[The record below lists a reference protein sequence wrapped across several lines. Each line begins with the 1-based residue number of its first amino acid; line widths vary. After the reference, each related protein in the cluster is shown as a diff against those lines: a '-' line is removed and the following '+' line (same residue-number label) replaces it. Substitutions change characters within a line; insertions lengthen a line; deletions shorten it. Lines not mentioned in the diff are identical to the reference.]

1 MEDCKQQILSS
12 IPDNTCCSHAFF
24 SMVLLLN
31 SHIEKESSTII
42 INSQTEISNKLIKIL
57 NNFYPSVEISIWDNF
72 LLLSGN
78 INPILVDCGIEDFDN
93 YNFDLFD
100 AECCKLTLLK
110 TLFLLNGKFYY
121 TQDNNIN
128 SKGYSL
134 EFYVRP
140 ELENLIR
147 NLLNYCGFELKN
159 TKRMNTLIFYTKNS
173 NTVCDLLV
181 KMGASYTA
189 LDVQNA
195 LAMREMRNSA
205 NRQNNC
211 FESNLDKTISAG
223 AIQVE
228 AINYLIKNGYF
239 DALDETLK
247 EIALARLA
255 NPDISL
261 KDLQTILG
269 YNISRAGIKY
279 RLDKLIEI
287 YKNYKGGK

>member
-1 MEDCKQQILSS
+1 
-12 IPDNTCCSHAFF
+12 
-24 SMVLLLN
+24 MVLLLN
-31 SHIEKESSTII
+31 SQFEKESNTII
-42 INSQTEISNKLIKIL
+42 INVPTEISNKVIKIL

-78 INPILVDCGIEDFDN
+78 INPILVDCGIDEDN

-100 AECCKLTLLK
+100 ADCCKLTLLK
-110 TLFLLNGKFYY
+110 TLFLTNGKFYY

-140 ELENLIR
+140 EIESLIK
-147 NLLNYCGFELKN
+147 NLLNFSGFELKS
-159 TKRMNTLIFYTKNS
+159 TKRMNTLIFYTRNS

-223 AIQVE
+223 TAQVE

-255 NPDISL
+255 NLDISL

-269 YNISRAGIKY
+269 YDISRAGIKY
-279 RLDKLIEI
+279 RLDKIIEI